1 MFATEPRAGKTFA
14 MLDLALR
21 LVHGQPEWLGKPLR
35 HHGPVAYV
43 ALEGLGGLGGRVRAW
58 RRANPM
64 ATMKHAFEI
73 VEWSGDALLGSGLD
87 EFVASV
93 RAFHARAGG
102 LAMLVVDTLT
112 LATSGD
118 ENDSSTNGPMLR
130 VLSALATEMQCCVV
144 LLHHLRKQ
152 DQLSRHSRKRY
163 TLHDVRGSGALVGNT
178 DAVLCLDYQQGREA
192 RCLHALKMK
201 DGNGS
206 TEAWFRLAPQVTGR
220 LEEGGGDEV
229 SCVVVPVEAPAV
241 QDDDR
246 GDEKATG
253 LLARL
258 DRRRPALVA
267 RVKQVMQDH
276 PGGITKS
283 LLRTKIGCNVQLA
296 LAVIDELVSD
306 RELVPERRGNREYL
320 QLAAR
325 TAQPAFQSF
334 QSVPERS
341 SGTEQGGTI
350 RSVPVG
356 GYGGDARARP
366 VGTDSPTPVLGEET
380 A

>member
-1 MFATEPRAGKTFA
+1 
-14 MLDLALR
+14 
-21 LVHGQPEWLGKPLR
+21 
-35 HHGPVAYV
+35 
-43 ALEGLGGLGGRVRAW
+43 
-58 RRANPM
+58 
-64 ATMKHAFEI
+64 
-73 VEWSGDALLGSGLD
+73 
-87 EFVASV
+87 
-93 RAFHARAGG
+93 
-102 LAMLVVDTLT
+102 MLVVDTLT
-112 LATSGD
+112 LAAEGE
-118 ENDSSTNGPMLR
+118 ENDSSTKGPMLR

-178 DAVLCLDYQQGREA
+178 DAVLCLDYREDREE
-192 RCLHALKMK
+192 RCLYVLKQK
-201 DGNGS
+201 DGDG
-206 TEAWFRLAPQVTGR
+206 TAEAWFRLAPQVTGIVDA
-220 LEEGGGDEV
+220 EGREEV
-229 SCVVVPVEAPAV
+229 SCTVVPVEAPAV

-276 PGGITKS
+276 PGGITKT

-296 LAVIDELVSD
+296 LAVIDELVSGG
-306 RELVPERRGNREYL
+306 ELVPTKRGNREYL
-320 QLAAR
+320 QLPAR

-356 GYGGDARARP
+356 GYGGDAHARP
-366 VGTDSPTPVLGEET
+366 VGTDRPAPVLLQEET